1 MLNSFNKIVT
11 IFEKNNITMLL
22 ETIIEL
28 TIYNG
33 SHITLSMTGIIN
45 DLVVFK

>member
-22 ETIIEL
+22 ETFIGL

-33 SHITLSMTGIIN
+33 SHITLSMRWIIN